1 MSDELLGGFTVHPAA
16 AVFPLIEGDEF
27 DDLCDS
33 IRSHGVQHPA
43 VVRGT
48 ELLDGR
54 NRMRACERL
63 KAEGWAGVCPIVEWK
78 DDGRNVAE
86 WIWDT
91 NAIRRHMDDDGIVM
105 AASKIHPLI
114 AKENEARKAAT
125 QAKQG
130 QPSKNPH
137 GRRGKGTGSYENVR
151 TSSRDTKAEN
161 ARSTIGQVAEK
172 AGVSRHKAR
181 QAVAVQ
187 KAIERGELPAETAKE
202 VMAGKKKLRDVAP
215 KAERKPKPK
224 KAEPKHR
231 TMAAI
236 LSDLRDLLAEWK
248 NADHNAEVL
257 RDELTTQLER
267 I

>member
-1 MSDELLGGFTVHPAA
+1 MSEELIGGFTVHPAA

-63 KAEGWAGVCPIVEWK
+63 KAEGWFGSCPTVEWK

-91 NAIRRHMDDDGIVM
+91 NAIRRHMDDDGLAM
-105 AASKIHPLI
+105 AASQVHQLI

-125 QAKQG
+125 KFKKGESGNPSGAKQVNTKTCS
-130 QPSKNPH
+130 PAKRDSKAMH
-137 GRRGKGTGSYENVR
+137 
-151 TSSRDTKAEN
+151 
-161 ARSTIGQVAEK
+161 ARSTEGQVAAK
-172 AGVSRHKAR
+172 GGTSIHKAR
-181 QAVAVQ
+181 QAIAVQ
-187 KAIERGELPAETAKE
+187 KAIEAGELPPETAKE

-215 KAERKPKPK
+215 KRERKKR
-224 KAEPKHR
+224 EPKHR
-231 TMAAI
+231 TMTAI
-236 LSDLRDLLAEWK
+236 LLDLRDLIAEWK

>member
-1 MSDELLGGFTVHPAA
+1 MSEELICGFTVHPAA

-43 VVRGT
+43 VLRGT

-63 KAEGWAGVCPIVEWK
+63 KAEGWAGSCPTVEWK

-105 AASKIHPLI
+105 ASSVIWPLI
-114 AKENEARKAAT
+114 AEENEQRKEASKFNSEKASKAANARHAVDPKT
-125 QAKQG
+125 DPPQKRDAKE
-130 QPSKNPH
+130 K
-137 GRRGKGTGSYENVR
+137 
-151 TSSRDTKAEN
+151 N

-215 KAERKPKPK
+215 KTERNPKPQ

-236 LSDLRDLLAEWK
+236 LSDLRDLLAEWR
-248 NADHNAEVL
+248 NAEHNAEVL